1 MITTYEDQLF
11 TLREFTSRILHEL
24 RFGIHRLGYKQLLL
38 LIPCYALD
46 DNQSFTKELYPYVAD
61 YFGYSTWHPIEHTV
75 RDAILNAWANR
86 DPAVW
91 EQYFPDMQKPPS
103 NKQFIATIAERI
115 KNTPPV

>member
-24 RFGIHRLGYKQLLL
+24 RFGVHRLGYKQLLL

-46 DNQSFTKELYPYVAD
+46 DNQSFTKELYPYAAD
-61 YFGYSTWHPIEHTV
+61 YFGYATWKPIEHTV
-75 RDAILNAWANR
+75 RDSITNAWSSR
-86 DPAVW
+86 DLAVW
-91 EQYFPDMQKPPS
+91 EKYFPGMQKPPS
-103 NKQFIATIAERI
+103 NKQFIAVIAERI